1 MSDRMDKERLNRVKN
16 YILKAE
22 KIKEENQRKNPP
34 PNEENDL
41 LLQEIANMRLA
52 FYVLLSEAKLCDS
65 KFYDIARDIYKE
77 LGAKDEWDIQIEE
90 NVRQGRLDDLIEQ
103 ARKEYDRGNSKLL
116 SDLRDQNEKGY

>member
-1 MSDRMDKERLNRVKN
+1 MDREKLERVKN

-22 KIKEENQRKNPP
+22 KIKEKNQRKNPP

-41 LLQEIANMRLA
+41 LLREIANMRLA

-65 KFYDIARDIYKE
+65 KFYDIARDIYEE

-90 NVRQGRLDDLIEQ
+90 NVRQGRLNDLIEQ
-103 ARKEYDRGNSKLL
+103 ARKDYDRGNTKLL
-116 SDLRDQNEKGY
+116 SDLRDQNEKDY

>member
-1 MSDRMDKERLNRVKN
+1 MSDRMDREKLERVKN

-22 KIKEENQRKNPP
+22 KIKEKNQRKNPP

-41 LLQEIANMRLA
+41 LLREIANMRLA

-65 KFYDIARDIYKE
+65 KFYDIARDIYEE

-90 NVRQGRLDDLIEQ
+90 NVRQGRLNDLIEQ
-103 ARKEYDRGNSKLL
+103 ARKDYDRGNTKLL
-116 SDLRDQNEKGY
+116 SDLRDQNEKDY